1 MEQTL
6 FSFIF
11 LLSSVSFFGFF
22 VTQDRGVKIITSL
35 LSTILFY
42 LTALASFA
50 IEKILDSGELYT
62 YASPT
67 FAGVC
72 RLFAT
77 LSFVLGIAVLFS
89 YFKKKPGSEEQ

>member
-6 FSFIF
+6 FSFMF

-22 VTQDRGVKIITSL
+22 IFRDRGVKLLASL
-35 LSTILFY
+35 VSTIMFY
-42 LTALASFA
+42 LTAIAAFS
-50 IEKILDSGELYT
+50 IEKILESGELYT

-77 LSFVLGIAVLFS
+77 LSLVLGIAVLFA
-89 YFKKKPGSEEQ
+89 YFKSPRSEEQ